1 MDDRAAIDDD
11 DTARPMRNLEPL
23 SQSWL
28 VDQAIAFAATLLG
41 DVDIS
46 FEARSLAAT
55 HCIIDSTDRFRA
67 GLVSDSTLA
76 LATTIDTDFFKA
88 ETLRDYGLEKLAG
101 CADELSDAVKVA
113 RGELSRRDGIS
124 RNRLNRMLISHA
136 VYLLKRPHL
145 STLKFLKW
153 LDRAVPTAVPGVKR
167 IITDLQHPNSPRAE
181 AVEAALQNVRDL
193 KLQSRD
199 RLDYLDEFHELVLNS
214 AFEQRDTAYG
224 WWTRICMAYRSSLFC
239 WPLLAETSADT
250 SPDISGDSERTEEQL
265 SEKQPAGR
273 RLRGLS
279 LPISLFV
286 IEDGDSTWRSGP
298 NPRGQKIWFKYKLSR
313 SEETFQKE
321 PRFRAP
327 KDGLPAHIDGF
338 RFGFKP
344 DWWQA
349 FNVGLDVAK
358 KLWNSQNGRLRF
370 ADPLVAER
378 KLTASLNVDLRA
390 ACDIVDAV
398 FSKVPE
404 EEWTGQDRD
413 THFFTVSDRSAE
425 AYWVQCI
432 LSLMLPSG
440 DLPMGVCTGTVS
452 YRDGEFELGLV
463 KGVAAKLEYANRA
476 GFTRVIVP
484 GDARDYFEDDPFSED
499 EVVDAPDQPAGPV
512 ELLSEPEETAA
523 SENRLDDNAKSK
535 VLADQRRFKLDIKTF
550 LEHAGA
556 GNSEAANIVLE
567 ELEGAIHSEDLPE
580 NVKIWRE
587 FICFLLRL
595 QVADTRKT
603 IEVNFARSARAAAD
617 AMQPAG
623 WRRTDFLRTPKFQ
636 RMFGRNQR
644 RLFIRDALRDRKF
657 ARRLRPSDVAAYRR
671 NEWSDVEEQRIE
683 RLDRQLQSRTGRAV
697 VHVTRE
703 SIRKAIPGMSVD
715 EALGAWAAWK
725 DNEVRRGTMTGYR
738 GPGLGVVTLRSAEG
752 DTETRI
758 WAALAEMLVADEGWW
773 ARFQWADLPEAA
785 DLLAQLL
792 CNHQA
797 DPKICQASAPDLL
810 IVFDDRGF
818 ATERSNQIF
827 PTEFHH
833 QFIDLLNPRL
843 PTNNKF
849 DYLDEALKRYSQN
862 DRGLETR
869 VIVVLRED
877 TPNAPMPAL
886 DEIELPHTER
896 MVLERL
902 ALFRFGCNRHAGFAM
917 ANFETSDEDR
927 LDWPK
932 YEKVLLELKRR
943 SLLGISRSII
953 YLTPKGRQMVGAGML
968 VGEPFRLAKAH
979 RHAALALCPILSP
992 SGARIS
998 TNRDRQL
1005 EPESLLEANWHLKQ
1019 AFDLVP
1025 WRFRTFWNSRDGLPS
1040 VPEAQAQLTFLR
1052 TMPDWDTVKRLR
1064 VNSATRQDSIQ
1075 LSLELLKSQEDIL
1088 QHQPPSLVVGLAIE
1102 TMGRVFRNEAQRE
1115 STIEEKVN
1123 EIVSLVDAAIEGLKD
1138 ERLSPTEWRRRLR
1151 HLLSRQLFALRML
1164 GLPLNDPILVPART
1178 YIDNSVLEILEP
1190 NFLEIIGPDRDGLD
1204 DFPISLDCWR
1214 MLWSDGHRDATPN
1227 KTLSLTERS
1236 RYAYAA
1242 ARANLEKTRS
1252 DGSKRESWDE
1262 PWIAYFTQTRPE
1274 DIEPKQIT
1282 APLKTWWS
1290 VYGDSEDA
1298 SREFGRRVLD
1308 MQSHALK
1315 TKRGA
1320 WEERWLSDLGTA
1332 SGNLWRYVT
1341 SNEKTTRLVGPPVAP
1356 ALRLIRVLALS
1367 ELLPAWLFL
1376 QNSLTKW
1383 LESWPVLACSPPGAH
1398 WPFPAARTYGF
1409 VADEWTQLARAI
1421 VGHKAGWVAMLASLK
1436 QLPNNNARLA
1446 LLRSWLSA
1454 CRAADITKLSGQDP
1468 ENLERL
1474 SYHLPT
1480 SKDFSL
1486 HRFFAQKN
1494 ADHVLNLARGG
1505 EYLLQDP
1512 PERDLLTDFVDQILG
1527 SEAVFADEATERAGN
1542 PHDAPD

>member
-1 MDDRAAIDDD
+1 MDDRTSTEVDYVAP
-11 DTARPMRNLEPL
+11 TAFKAELL
-23 SQSWL
+23 SESWL
-28 VDQAIAFAATLLG
+28 RDQSVAFAATLLG
-41 DVDIS
+41 EVDIS
-46 FEARSLAAT
+46 FEARSLAAARY
-55 HCIIDSTDRFRA
+55 IIGSTDRFRE

-76 LATTIDTDFFKA
+76 LATTIDADYLNA
-88 ETLRDYGLEKLAG
+88 ETLRGYGLDKLAD
-101 CADELSDAVKVA
+101 CARALSQAVKEA
-113 RGELSRRDGIS
+113 EEELNRRDGIS
-124 RNRLNRMLISHA
+124 KGRLNRMLISHT

-145 STLKFLKW
+145 SALKILKW
-153 LDRAVPTAVPGVKR
+153 LNRAVPATVPGAKR
-167 IITDLQHPNSPRAE
+167 IITDLEHPNSPRRE
-181 AVEAALQNVRDL
+181 AVEAALQKVRDL
-193 KLQSRD
+193 DLQSRD
-199 RLDYLDEFHELVLNS
+199 RLDHLDELHDLVLSS
-214 AFEQRDTAYG
+214 AFEHRDAAYV
-224 WWTRICMAYRSSLFC
+224 WWTRVCLAYRSSLFC
-239 WPLLAETSADT
+239 WPLLAEKNAGMEAS
-250 SPDISGDSERTEEQL
+250 SSISSGDRQEVDGQDTGDDS
-265 SEKQPAGR
+265 AR
-273 RLRGLS
+273 RPTRGLS

-286 IEDGDSTWRSGP
+286 IEDGKSEWRPDP

-313 SEETFQKE
+313 NEENSRKE

-327 KDGLPAHIDGF
+327 QGGLPAHMDGF
-338 RFGFKP
+338 RFGFTP

-349 FNVGLDVAK
+349 FNVGVDVAK
-358 KLWNSQNGRLRF
+358 KLWSSQNGRLRF
-370 ADPLVAER
+370 ADPIAAER
-378 KLTASLNVDLRA
+378 VLKASLNVDLRA
-390 ACDIVDAV
+390 ACDIVDSV
-398 FSKVPE
+398 FSAVPE
-404 EEWTGQDRD
+404 NEWYGQDRE

-440 DLPMGVCTGTVS
+440 DLPMGVCTGSVS
-452 YRDGEFELGLV
+452 YRDGEYEIGLV
-463 KGVAAKLEYANRA
+463 EGVAAKLEYANRA
-476 GFTRVIVP
+476 GFPRAIVP
-484 GDARDYFEDDPFSED
+484 GDSRDYFEDDPFSED
-499 EVVDAPDQPAGPV
+499 EAFDDGAKPGDPIDLHIQP
-512 ELLSEPEETAA
+512 E
-523 SENRLDDNAKSK
+523 D
-535 VLADQRRFKLDIKTF
+535 
-550 LEHAGA
+550 A
-556 GNSEAANIVLE
+556 GNSEDKTEVDTQPKKLTDAERNKRAVKDFLE
-567 ELEGAIHSEDLPE
+567 RLSAEGS
-580 NVKIWRE
+580 
-587 FICFLLRL
+587 
-595 QVADTRKT
+595 RKT

-636 RMFGRNQR
+636 RMFGRDQR
-644 RLFIRDALRDRKF
+644 RLFIRDALRDRRL
-657 ARRLRPSDVAAYRR
+657 ARHLKPSDVVAYRR

-703 SIRKAIPGMSVD
+703 SIRKAMPGMSVD

-773 ARFQWADLPEAA
+773 DRFQWADLPEAA
-785 DLLAQLL
+785 DLLARLL

-877 TPNAPMPAL
+877 TPTAPMPAL
-886 DEIELPHTER
+886 DEIELSHTER

-943 SLLGISRSII
+943 NLLGVSRSNI
-953 YLTPKGRQMVGAGML
+953 YLTPKARQLVGGGML
-968 VGEPFRLAKAH
+968 VDEPFRLATAH
-979 RHAALALCPILSP
+979 RQAALALCPILSP

-1025 WRFRTFWNSRDGLPS
+1025 WRFRTFWYRRDGLPS
-1040 VPEAQAQLTFLR
+1040 VPESQAQLTFLR

-1064 VNSATRQDSIQ
+1064 VNGATRQDSIE
-1075 LSLELLKSQEDIL
+1075 LCRELLKSQEDIL

-1102 TMGRVFRNEAQRE
+1102 TMGRVYRNEAQSE
-1115 STIEEKVN
+1115 STVEDKVN
-1123 EIVSLVDAAIEGLKD
+1123 EIVSLVKAAMDRLKD
-1138 ERLSPTEWRRRLR
+1138 EPLSITEWRRRLR

-1178 YIDNSVLEILEP
+1178 YIDNSVLEILKP
-1190 NFLEIIGPDRDGLD
+1190 DFLEKLGPGRDGLD

-1227 KTLSLTERS
+1227 QTLTLAERS

-1252 DGSKRESWDE
+1252 DGSRRKSWDE
-1262 PWIAYFTQTRPE
+1262 PWIAYFNQTRPE

-1290 VYGDSEDA
+1290 VYGDSEEA
-1298 SREFGRRVLD
+1298 AREFGRRVLD
-1308 MQSHALK
+1308 MQPHAQK

-1320 WEERWLSDLGTA
+1320 WEERWLSDLGMA
-1332 SGNLWRYVT
+1332 SGNLWRYIT
-1341 SNEKTTRLVGPPVAP
+1341 SNEKSTRLVGAPVAP
-1356 ALRLIRVLALS
+1356 ALRLIRVLAMT

-1376 QNSLTKW
+1376 QNCGPKW
-1383 LESWPVLACSPPGAH
+1383 LESWPVLAGSPPGAH

-1409 VADEWTQLARAI
+1409 VADEWAQLARAI

-1436 QLPNNNARLA
+1436 HLPNDNSRLT

-1454 CRAADITKLSGQDP
+1454 CRTADIATLCGQDP
-1468 ENLERL
+1468 EDLQRL
-1474 SYHLPT
+1474 SYQLPT
-1480 SKDFSL
+1480 SKEFSL
-1486 HRFFAQKN
+1486 HQRVFAKRN
-1494 ADHVLNLARGG
+1494 AEHFLNSTRGG
-1505 EYLLQDP
+1505 EYLLQDSL
-1512 PERDLLTDFVDQILG
+1512 ERALLTDFVNQILQSG
-1527 SEAVFADEATERAGN
+1527 ADSADEAMEQAGN
-1542 PHDAPD
+1542 SHSAPD